1 MADHIYCGSGKEKT
15 FGDGGSIITVTLNV
29 DEILAQYDA
38 YGFTTNAGKRTI
50 KVKVG
55 PRRTIGQYGETH
67 TVEIDTWKPTQGQQS
82 TQTGSSGQG
91 YQKRAES
98 PAKSTSGTPETV
110 PDFDDPPDFPDDEI
124 PF

>member
-15 FGDGGSIITVTLNV
+15 FADGGSIITVTLNV
-29 DEILAQYDA
+29 DELLANYEQ

-55 PRRTIGQYGETH
+55 RRKNVGQYGETH
-67 TVEIDTWKPTQGQQS
+67 TVEIDTFKPQS
-82 TQTGSSGQG
+82 TQGASNGNG
-91 YQKRAES
+91 YQNRQGSLSK
-98 PAKSTSGTPETV
+98 PLSGTPEGV
-110 PDFDDPPDFPDDEI
+110 PDFDDSTPPDFPDDI